1 MNAAQAIAYI
11 HGAQYTGAKNGL
23 ENTRE
28 LLNQLQIPMTPVP
41 AIHVA
46 GTNGKGSVCA
56 MLDSMLRACG
66 LKVGLYT
73 SPFLQFYNERIRI
86 NGTPVSDD
94 VLSRAVTRVKEAADS
109 LQIKGICP
117 TAFELGTAT
126 SFLIFRE
133 EKVDIAVVEV
143 GLGGRL
149 DPTNVITPLV
159 SVITALGMDHMAYLG
174 DTLEKIAG
182 EKAGIIKPGI
192 PAVLY
197 PARQEAEAVVRAVCV
212 QKQASLTALRHRQ
225 AVFHQAD
232 AFGSRA
238 DFDLPRG
245 KMEDVYI
252 PLPGLHQVEN
262 ALTALAALDLLTGFP
277 ISREKM
283 RKGMEC
289 VRWPARLEWIG
300 NSPRVLLDGAHN
312 PQGVEALRSFSD
324 LFLHKEKRVLLTG
337 VLREKLNSKMIED
350 LASLAEQAVTVTPD
364 NHRAMP
370 AIELAELFK
379 EEGCA
384 AEAAAS
390 LEEGLQLAMELAGPE
405 GVIIAAGSLY
415 LAGALRGML
424 GLKDE
429 SLA

>member
-1 MNAAQAIAYI
+1 MNAAQAVAYI
-11 HGAQYTGAKNGL
+11 HGAQYSGAKNGL
-23 ENTRE
+23 ENTRA

-66 LKVGLYT
+66 LKTGLYT

-86 NGTPVSDD
+86 NGKPITDE
-94 VLSRAVTRVKEAADS
+94 VLANAATRVKDAADC
-109 LQIKGICP
+109 LQHQGISP
-117 TAFELGTAT
+117 TAFELGTALA
-126 SFLIFRE
+126 FMIFRE

-182 EKAGIIKPGI
+182 EKAGIVKPGV
-192 PAVLY
+192 PVVLY
-197 PARQEAEAVVRAVCV
+197 PACQEAEAVVRAACA
-212 QKQASLTALRHRQ
+212 QKEAPLTALRHRQ

-238 DFDLPRG
+238 DFDLPKG
-245 KMEDVYI
+245 VMEDVHI

-262 ALTALAALDLLTGFP
+262 ALTALTVMDLLAGYPVDRDT
-277 ISREKM
+277 M
-283 RKGMEC
+283 RKGMES

-312 PQGVEALRSFSD
+312 PQGMEALRSYAE

-337 VLREKLNSKMIED
+337 VLREKLNGKMIED
-350 LASLAEQAVTVTPD
+350 MASLADQAITVTPD

-370 AIELAELFK
+370 AQELAALLQ

-384 AEAAAS
+384 AEPAVS
-390 LEEGLQLAMELAGPE
+390 LEEGLGRAKELAGPE

-415 LAGALRGML
+415 LSGALRGML

>member
-1 MNAAQAIAYI
+1 MNAAQAVAYI

-23 ENTRE
+23 ENTRA
-28 LLNQLQIPMTPVP
+28 LLTQLKIPMTPVP

-86 NGTPVSDD
+86 NGAPVSDEILA
-94 VLSRAVTRVKEAADS
+94 VAVTRVKEAADS
-109 LQIKGICP
+109 LSDQGIRP

-126 SFLIFRE
+126 AFLIFLE
-133 EKVDIAVVEV
+133 VEVDIAVVEV

-159 SVITALGMDHMAYLG
+159 SVITALGMDHMEYLG

-182 EKAGIIKPGI
+182 EKAGIIKPGV
-192 PAVLY
+192 PTVLY
-197 PARQEAEAVVRAVCV
+197 PARQEAEAVVRAACE
-212 QKQASLTALRHRQ
+212 QKQACLMALRHRQ

-232 AFGSRA
+232 AHGSHA
-238 DFDLPRG
+238 DFDLPKG
-245 KMEDVYI
+245 KMEDVRI

-262 ALTALAALDLLTGFP
+262 ALTALTVMDLLGGFP
-277 ISREKM
+277 VSREAM
-283 RKGMEC
+283 RQGMERVC
-289 VRWPARLEWIG
+289 WPARLEWIG
-300 NSPRVLLDGAHN
+300 KSPRVLLDGAHN
-312 PQGVEALRSFSD
+312 PQGVEALRSFAD

-337 VLREKLNSKMIED
+337 VLREKLNGKMLED
-350 LASLAEQAVTVTPD
+350 MVALSDQAVTVTPD

-370 AIELAELFK
+370 ATELAALLQ

-384 AEAAAS
+384 AEAALG
-390 LEEGLQLAMELAGPE
+390 LEEGLRRARELAGPD
-405 GVIIAAGSLY
+405 GIIIAAGSLY
-415 LAGALRGML
+415 LAGSLRDLL
-424 GLKDE
+424 GLQDE
-429 SLA
+429 SLS

>member
-11 HGAQYTGAKNGL
+11 HSAQYTGAKNGL
-23 ENTRE
+23 ENTRA
-28 LLNQLQIPMTPVP
+28 LLDQLQIPMTPVP

-56 MLDSMLRACG
+56 MLDSMLRVCG

-86 NGTPVSDD
+86 NGVSVSEDI
-94 VLSRAVTRVKEAADS
+94 LAWAVTRVKEAADA
-109 LQIKGICP
+109 LAGQNIHP

-126 SFLIFRE
+126 AFLIFLQ

-159 SVITALGMDHMAYLG
+159 SVITALGMDHMEYLG

-182 EKAGIIKPGI
+182 EKAGIVKPGV
-192 PAVLY
+192 PVVLY
-197 PARQEAEAVVRAVCV
+197 PARQEAEVVVRNVCG
-212 QKQASLTALRHRQ
+212 QKQAPLIALRHRQ

-232 AFGSRA
+232 AFGSHA
-238 DFDLPRG
+238 DFDLPKG
-245 KMEDVYI
+245 KMEDVRI

-262 ALTALAALDLLTGFP
+262 ALTALAAMDMLTGF
-277 ISREKM
+277 SVRREAM
-283 RKGMEC
+283 RQGMER
-289 VRWPARLEWIG
+289 VHWPARLEWIG
-300 NSPRVLLDGAHN
+300 KSPRVLMDGAHN
-312 PQGVEALRSFSD
+312 PQGMEALRQFVD
-324 LFLHKEKRVLLTG
+324 LFLHQEKRVLLAG
-337 VLREKLNSKMIED
+337 VLREKLNSKMLED
-350 LASLAEQAVTVTPD
+350 MAALADQAITVTPD

-370 AIELAELFK
+370 ASELKTLLQ

-384 AEAAAS
+384 AETAPS
-390 LEEGLQLAMELAGPE
+390 LEVGLKRAKELAGQD
-405 GVIIAAGSLY
+405 GIIIAAGSLY
-415 LAGALRGML
+415 LAGALRTML
-424 GLKDE
+424 GLQDE
-429 SLA
+429 SLS

>member
-1 MNAAQAIAYI
+1 MNAAQAVAYI

-23 ENTRE
+23 ENTKA
-28 LLNQLQIPMTPVP
+28 LLTKLHIPMTPVP

-86 NGTPVSDD
+86 NGVPVSDD
-94 VLSRAVTRVKEAADS
+94 ILASAVTLVKEAADS
-109 LQIKGICP
+109 LQNQGICP
-117 TAFELGTAT
+117 TAFEIGTAV

-133 EKVDIAVVEV
+133 EKVDIAVIEV

-182 EKAGIIKPGI
+182 EKAGIVKPGV
-192 PAVLY
+192 PVALY
-197 PARQEAEAVVRAVCV
+197 PARQEAEAVVRSVCE
-212 QKQASLTALRHRQ
+212 QKQSPLTALRHRQ

-238 DFDLPRG
+238 DFDLPKG
-245 KMEDVYI
+245 KMEDVHV

-262 ALTALAALDLLTGFP
+262 ALTALTAMDLLPCFP
-277 ISREKM
+277 LSREAM
-283 RKGMEC
+283 RKGMER

-300 NSPRVLLDGAHN
+300 SSPKVLLDGAHN
-312 PQGVEALRSFSD
+312 PQGVEALRSFAD

-337 VLREKLNSKMIED
+337 VLREKINGKMIED
-350 LASLAEQAVTVTPD
+350 MAALADHAVTVTPD
-364 NHRAMP
+364 NHRAMQ
-370 AIELAELFK
+370 AFELASLLQ

-384 AEAAAS
+384 AEPAAS
-390 LEEGLQLAMELAGPE
+390 LEEGLRLASDLAGPD
-405 GVIIAAGSLY
+405 GIIIAAGSLY

-424 GLKDE
+424 GLQDE

>member
-1 MNAAQAIAYI
+1 MNSKEAVEYI
-11 HGAQYTGAKNGL
+11 HAAQYTGAKNGL
-23 ENTRE
+23 ENTRA
-28 LLNQLQIPMTPVP
+28 LLHQLNIPMTPVP

-86 NGTPVSDD
+86 GGVPVSDD
-94 VLSRAVTRVKEAADS
+94 VLARAVSRVKDAADS
-109 LQIKGICP
+109 LAGQGIHP

-126 SFLIFRE
+126 AFLIFLE

-149 DPTNVITPLV
+149 DPTNVITPQV
-159 SVITALGMDHMAYLG
+159 SVITALGMDHMEYLG

-182 EKAGIIKPGI
+182 EKAGIAKPFV
-192 PAVLY
+192 PMVLY
-197 PARQEAEAVVRAVCV
+197 PARQEAEAVVRAAC
-212 QKQASLTALRHRQ
+212 QQSKAPLTVLRHRQ

-232 AFGSRA
+232 AFGSNA
-238 DFDLPRG
+238 DFDLPKGR
-245 KMEDVYI
+245 MENVRI

-262 ALTALAALDLLTGFP
+262 ALTALSAMDLLQGFP
-277 ISREKM
+277 VSREAM
-283 RKGMEC
+283 RRGMEH
-289 VRWPARLEWIG
+289 VRWPARLEWIEKT
-300 NSPRVLLDGAHN
+300 PRVLLDGAHN
-312 PQGVEALRSFSD
+312 PQGVEALRSFTE
-324 LFLHKEKRVLLTG
+324 LFLQKEKRVLLTG
-337 VLREKLNSKMIED
+337 VLREKLNGKM
-350 LASLAEQAVTVTPD
+350 LADMAALAGQAVTVTPD

-370 AIELAELFK
+370 AKELAALLQ
-379 EEGCA
+379 EEGCD
-384 AEAAAS
+384 AEAAGS
-390 LEEGLQLAMELAGPE
+390 LQEGLKRAKELAGPG

-424 GLKDE
+424 GMKDE
-429 SLA
+429 SLL

>member
-1 MNAAQAIAYI
+1 MNAAQAVAYI

-23 ENTRE
+23 ENTRA
-28 LLNQLQIPMTPVP
+28 LLTQLNIPMTPVP

-73 SPFLQFYNERIRI
+73 SPFLQSYNERIRMD
-86 NGTPVSDD
+86 GAPVSDEI
-94 VLSRAVTRVKEAADS
+94 LARAVTRVKEAADS
-109 LQIKGICP
+109 LLNQGIHP

-126 SFLIFRE
+126 AFLIFRE
-133 EKVDIAVVEV
+133 EKADIAVMEV

-149 DPTNVITPLV
+149 DPTNVITPLI
-159 SVITALGMDHMAYLG
+159 SVIAALGMDHMEYLG

-182 EKAGIIKPGI
+182 EKAGIIKPGV
-192 PAVLY
+192 PVVLY
-197 PARQEAEAVVRAVCV
+197 PARQEAESVVHATCE
-212 QKQASLTALRHRQ
+212 QKQAPLTALRHRQ

-232 AFGSRA
+232 AYSSHA
-238 DFDLPRG
+238 DFDLPNG
-245 KMEDVYI
+245 KMEDVRI

-262 ALTALAALDLLTGFP
+262 ALTALTAMDLLPGF
-277 ISREKM
+277 SVTREAM
-283 RKGMEC
+283 RQGMEH

-300 NSPRVLLDGAHN
+300 NFPRVLLDGAHN
-312 PQGVEALRSFSD
+312 PQGMEALRGFAD

-337 VLREKLNSKMIED
+337 VLREKLNGKMLED
-350 LASLAEQAVTVTPD
+350 MASLADRAVTVTPD

-370 AIELAELFK
+370 APELAELLQ

-384 AEAAAS
+384 AEAAADVG
-390 LEEGLQLAMELAGPE
+390 EGLERARELAGAD

-415 LAGALRGML
+415 LAGALRSML
-424 GLKDE
+424 GLRDE
-429 SLA
+429 SLS

>member
-23 ENTRE
+23 ENTRA
-28 LLNQLQIPMTPVP
+28 LLEKLQLPMTPAP
-41 AIHVA
+41 CIHVA

-73 SPFLQFYNERIRI
+73 SPFLQVYNERIRL
-86 NGTPVSDD
+86 NGMPVSDT
-94 VLSRAVTRVKEAADS
+94 VLADAVTRVKQAADS
-109 LQIKGICP
+109 LEDQGIRP

-126 SFLIFRE
+126 AFLIFHE
-133 EKVDIAVVEV
+133 AKVDIAVIEV

-182 EKAGIIKPGI
+182 EKAGIIKPGV
-192 PAVLY
+192 PVVLY
-197 PARQEAEAVVRAVCV
+197 PARPEAEAVVRAAAEE
-212 QKQASLTALRHRQ
+212 KGAPLYSLRHRQ

-238 DFDLPRG
+238 DFVLPGRL
-245 KMEDVYI
+245 MEDVLI

-262 ALTALAALDLLTGFP
+262 ALTALSALDVLTGFHVT
-277 ISREKM
+277 REAM
-283 RKGMEC
+283 CRGMAK
-289 VRWPARLEWIG
+289 VRWPARLEWIHT
-300 NSPRVLLDGAHN
+300 SPRVLLDGAHN
-312 PQGVEALRSFSD
+312 PQGVEALQKFVE

-337 VLREKLNSKMIED
+337 VLREKLSEAMIRD
-350 LASLAEQAVTVTPD
+350 MAALAPAAVTITPD

-370 AIELAELFK
+370 AGELAALLR
-379 EEGCA
+379 EEGCQ
-384 AEAAAS
+384 AEEAEDLKA
-390 LEEGLQLAMELAGPE
+390 GLDQAIKLAGPD

-415 LAGALRGML
+415 MAGALRSLL
-424 GLKDE
+424 GVKDE

>member
-1 MNAAQAIAYI
+1 MNAAQAVAYI

-23 ENTRE
+23 ENTRA

-41 AIHVA
+41 ALHVA

-73 SPFLQFYNERIRI
+73 SPFLQFYNERIRT
-86 NGTPVSDD
+86 NGTPVSD
-94 VLSRAVTRVKEAADS
+94 VILARAVTKVKEAADS
-109 LQIKGICP
+109 LQNQGICP
-117 TAFELGTAT
+117 TAFELGTAA
-126 SFLIFRE
+126 SFLTFQE
-133 EKVDIAVVEV
+133 ENVDIAVVEV

-149 DPTNVITPLV
+149 DPTNVITPLM

-182 EKAGIIKPGI
+182 EKAGIVKPGV
-192 PAVLY
+192 PVVLY
-197 PARQEAEAVVRAVCV
+197 PSRQEAEAVVRAACA
-212 QKQASLTALRHRQ
+212 QKQAPLTALRHRQ

-238 DFDLPRG
+238 DFDLPKG
-245 KMEDVYI
+245 KMENVHI

-262 ALTALAALDLLTGFP
+262 ALTALTAMDLLPGFP
-277 ISREKM
+277 VSREKM
-283 RKGMEC
+283 RQGMER
-289 VRWPARLEWIG
+289 VRWPARLEWIES
-300 NSPRVLLDGAHN
+300 SPRVLLDGAHN
-312 PQGVEALRSFSD
+312 PQGVEALRSFTD

-337 VLREKLNSKMIED
+337 ILREKLNNKMIED
-350 LASLAEQAVTVTPD
+350 MASIASQAVTVTPD

-370 AIELAELFK
+370 AFELAALLQ

-390 LEEGLQLAMELAGPE
+390 LEEGLKQATELAGPE

>member
-1 MNAAQAIAYI
+1 
-11 HGAQYTGAKNGL
+11 
-23 ENTRE
+23 
-28 LLNQLQIPMTPVP
+28 
-41 AIHVA
+41 
-46 GTNGKGSVCA
+46 

-66 LKVGLYT
+66 LKTGLYT

-86 NGTPVSDD
+86 NGEPVSDEI
-94 VLSRAVTRVKEAADS
+94 LAHAVTRVKEAADS
-109 LQIKGICP
+109 LHNQGICP
-117 TAFELGTAT
+117 TAFELGTAA

-182 EKAGIIKPGI
+182 EKAGIIKPGV

-197 PARQEAEAVVRAVCV
+197 PARQEAEAVVRAACE
-212 QKQASLTALRHRQ
+212 QKQAPLTVLRHRQ

-232 AFGSRA
+232 AFGSHA
-238 DFDLPRG
+238 DFDLPKG
-245 KMEDVYI
+245 KMEDVHV

-262 ALTALAALDLLTGFP
+262 ALTALTAMDLLKGFP

-283 RKGMEC
+283 RKGLER

-312 PQGVEALRSFSD
+312 PQGVEALRSFTG

-337 VLREKLNSKMIED
+337 VLREKINSKMIED
-350 LASLAEQAVTVTPD
+350 MASLAGQAVTVMPD

-370 AIELAELFK
+370 AAELATMLQ

-384 AEAAAS
+384 AEPAAS
-390 LEEGLQLAMELAGPE
+390 LEEGLRLAREIAGPE

-424 GLKDE
+424 GLQDE